1 MPSRKDVATVA
12 GVSIATVSNFINDP
26 EKVSP
31 ATRKRIE
38 GAIAKLDITGEGG
51 GRGPRKGESGNR
63 DAGRSRSK
71 SDSTRVDYP
80 QNGSLGRPQSIDG
93 QNIGNGSGIA
103 KYSTAT
109 SAPTARLLLRILR
122 AAQPISRI
130 ELARRLDLNR
140 STVSEVFTPLIAAG
154 IVREESLSNL
164 DSIGRA
170 AGRPPVGLAMN
181 TDHDYFIGVNLGV
194 RRSQVGLTTLGG
206 CEVAEEEFDTPGD
219 PNAAMDMIRE
229 SIGRLCKNASGR
241 SLRVIGV
248 SVPGPS
254 DADRTRL
261 VYAPHLGWRDVAIAE
276 ALRFN
281 SDGLPCAD
289 GKGVPVKV
297 ENDSTAAAMYEA
309 MLRRRK
315 SPAGAL
321 KDFVLVRSGTG
332 IGVGLVLG
340 GEVYR
345 GTGKGEGIA
354 GEFGHMTIVA
364 GGKPCVCGNRGCW
377 ERYAAASAAPNLY
390 MGERVQ
396 LGGMKAPRYAEIVA
410 RAESG
415 EIRAQRTLEQI
426 GMYLGIGISNV
437 ITGLGVPNVIL
448 SGRIVHG
455 WKFIQGNLREAIDKS
470 MAGKLSGWSVEPG
483 EPTGAGLGGALE
495 VAAEEYL
502 MSCLAA

>member
-1 MPSRKDVATVA
+1 MPSRKDVASVA

-26 EKVSP
+26 EKVAP

-38 GAIAKLDITGEGG
+38 GAIAKVGFTGEEGE
-51 GRGPRKGESGNR
+51 RGLSKGKSGKFTSPSNSESE
-63 DAGRSRSK
+63 SK
-71 SDSTRVDYP
+71 SVDDP
-80 QNGSLGRPQSIDG
+80 RIGSLSRPQSIEG
-93 QNIGNGSGIA
+93 QNVGSTSGVA

-154 IVREESLSNL
+154 IVREEALSNS
-164 DSIGRA
+164 DSNGRP

-181 TDHDYFIGVNLGV
+181 ADHDYFVGVNLGV
-194 RRSQVGLTTLGG
+194 RRSQVGLTTIGG
-206 CEVAEEEFDTPGD
+206 CEIAEDEFNTASD
-219 PNAAMDMIRE
+219 PDAAMDMIRE
-229 SIGRLCKNASGR
+229 SIGRLCKLASGR
-241 SLRVIGV
+241 RLRVIGV
-248 SVPGPS
+248 SVPGPA
-254 DADRTRL
+254 DPDRTRL
-261 VYAPHLGWRDVAIAE
+261 VYAPHLGWRDVAVAE
-276 ALRFN
+276 ALRFS
-281 SDGLPCAD
+281 SDGSACAI
-289 GKGVPVKV
+289 GNGVPVIV
-297 ENDSTAAAMYEA
+297 ENDATAAAMYEA
-309 MLRRRK
+309 MLRRRN

-437 ITGLGVPNVIL
+437 ITGFGVPNVIL
-448 SGRIVHG
+448 SGRVVHG
-455 WKFIQGNLREAIDKS
+455 WKFIQGPLREAIDKS

-483 EPTGAGLGGALE
+483 EPSGAGLGGALE

-502 MSCLAA
+502 MSCLAV

>member
-1 MPSRKDVATVA
+1 
-12 GVSIATVSNFINDP
+12 
-26 EKVSP
+26 
-31 ATRKRIE
+31 
-38 GAIAKLDITGEGG
+38 
-51 GRGPRKGESGNR
+51 
-63 DAGRSRSK
+63 
-71 SDSTRVDYP
+71 
-80 QNGSLGRPQSIDG
+80 
-93 QNIGNGSGIA
+93 
-103 KYSTAT
+103 
-109 SAPTARLLLRILR
+109 
-122 AAQPISRI
+122 
-130 ELARRLDLNR
+130 
-140 STVSEVFTPLIAAG
+140 
-154 IVREESLSNL
+154 
-164 DSIGRA
+164 
-170 AGRPPVGLAMN
+170 
-181 TDHDYFIGVNLGV
+181 
-194 RRSQVGLTTLGG
+194 
-206 CEVAEEEFDTPGD
+206 
-219 PNAAMDMIRE
+219 MDMFRE

-248 SVPGPS
+248 SIPGPS

-276 ALRFN
+276 ALRFS
-281 SDGLPCAD
+281 SDGLPSVN
-289 GKGVPVKV
+289 GNVVPVIV
-297 ENDSTAAAMYEA
+297 ENDATAAAMYEA

-321 KDFVLVRSGTG
+321 KDFVMVRSGTG

-448 SGRIVHG
+448 SGRVVHG
-455 WKFIQGNLREAIDKS
+455 WKFIQGPLREAIDKS